1 MSNEQTRQ
9 SAETSYRSVNFA
21 EKLSRIHDHWMPR
34 VVAELNDYQFKIV
47 KIQGDFI
54 WHDHA
59 DTDEAFVVLEGEL
72 RLDFRDGFVTV
83 GPGELYVVP
92 KGVEHKPS
100 AASEVKM
107 LLIEPR
113 GVVNTG
119 AEASDRTVQ
128 NDVWI

>member
-1 MSNEQTRQ
+1 MANEQTHQ
-9 SAETSYRSVNFA
+9 PTEPSYQSVNFA

-34 VVAELNDYQFKIV
+34 VVAELNDNQFKIV

-54 WHDHA
+54 WHEHA
-59 DTDEAFVVLEGEL
+59 DSDEAFVVLEGEL

-83 GPGELYVVP
+83 GQGEMYVVP
-92 KGVEHKPS
+92 KGIEHKPS

-119 AEASDRTVQ
+119 AETSDRTVQ